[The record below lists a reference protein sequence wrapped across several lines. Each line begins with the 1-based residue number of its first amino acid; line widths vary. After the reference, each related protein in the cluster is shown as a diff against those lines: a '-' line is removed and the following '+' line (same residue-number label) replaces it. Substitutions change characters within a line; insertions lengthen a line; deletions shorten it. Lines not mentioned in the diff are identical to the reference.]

1 MVRRVGHY
9 NGVKYVPSTTNNPFS
24 ERQSYEMIRGK
35 GGGGGD
41 PTDLLM
47 PNVTVLSVT
56 ETFPALNVFENAMVL
71 VTKKRAQK
79 LTPEGIAIKPIA
91 K

>member
-1 MVRRVGHY
+1 M
-9 NGVKYVPSTTNNPFS
+9 
-24 ERQSYEMIRGK
+24 
-35 GGGGGD
+35 GD

-47 PNVTVLSVT
+47 PNVTVLSVI
-56 ETFPALNVFENAMVL
+56 ETFPVLNVLENAMVL

-79 LTPEGIAIKPIA
+79 LAPESIAIKPIA

>member
-1 MVRRVGHY
+1 M
-9 NGVKYVPSTTNNPFS
+9 
-24 ERQSYEMIRGK
+24 
-35 GGGGGD
+35 GD

-47 PNVTVLSVT
+47 PNVTVLSVI
-56 ETFPALNVFENAMVL
+56 ETFPVLNVLENAMVL

-79 LTPEGIAIKPIA
+79 LTPESIAMKPIA

>member
-24 ERQSYEMIRGK
+24 ERQSYEMIRV
-35 GGGGGD
+35 GGGD
-41 PTDLLM
+41 PTGLLM

>member
-1 MVRRVGHY
+1 M
-9 NGVKYVPSTTNNPFS
+9 
-24 ERQSYEMIRGK
+24 
-35 GGGGGD
+35 GGGD
-41 PTDLLM
+41 PTGLLM

-56 ETFPALNVFENAMVL
+56 ETFPALNVFDNAMVL

>member
-1 MVRRVGHY
+1 M
-9 NGVKYVPSTTNNPFS
+9 
-24 ERQSYEMIRGK
+24 
-35 GGGGGD
+35 GD

-47 PNVTVLSVT
+47 PNVTVLSVIQ
-56 ETFPALNVFENAMVL
+56 TFPVLSVLENAMVL

-79 LTPEGIAIKPIA
+79 LTPESIAIKPIA

>member
-35 GGGGGD
+35 GGGGD

-47 PNVTVLSVT
+47 PNVTVLSVN

>member
-1 MVRRVGHY
+1 
-9 NGVKYVPSTTNNPFS
+9 
-24 ERQSYEMIRGK
+24 
-35 GGGGGD
+35 
-41 PTDLLM
+41 M

-79 LTPEGIAIKPIA
+79 LTPGGIAIKPIA